1 MLKIIYRKSAIFIFI
16 HIHPTTYRGQYI
28 KTKLY
33 KWVNTMHYQI
43 SFNALFPPAMVAK
56 GEDLGLKKANT
67 KALNLFLHATSTG
80 VFIGIEQW

>member
-1 MLKIIYRKSAIFIFI
+1 
-16 HIHPTTYRGQYI
+16 
-28 KTKLY
+28 
-33 KWVNTMHYQI
+33 MHYQI